1 MSTTA
6 IKADSKHIKIEL
18 EKQFNTLIQ
27 TKNQPQDGVG
37 NGIYTRYK
45 NPVLTAA
52 HAPLEWRFD
61 FNPDTNPL
69 MTCL

>member
-27 TKNQPQDGVG
+27 TRNQPQDGVG
-37 NGIYTRYK
+37 NGIYTRYLK
-45 NPVLTAA
+45 PC
-52 HAPLEWRFD
+52 
-61 FNPDTNPL
+61 FNPCSHTAG
-69 MTCL
+69 MEI